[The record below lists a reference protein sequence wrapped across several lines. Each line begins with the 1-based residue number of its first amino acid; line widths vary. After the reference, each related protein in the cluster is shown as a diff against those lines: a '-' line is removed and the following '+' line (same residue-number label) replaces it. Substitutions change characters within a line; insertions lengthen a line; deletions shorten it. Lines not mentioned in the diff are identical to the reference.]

1 MINFILNRYLFIEFI
16 YPNENFTLKFDDANY
31 TSDHVFPKQMDFGK
45 DHYVKDTFN
54 NTLNEKE
61 FFFIIKIRI
70 IISKKYR
77 SFNYFLDILKL
88 MMNSFLN

>member
-1 MINFILNRYLFIEFI
+1 MIHFILNRYLFIEFI

-54 NTLNEKE
+54 NTLNEKD
-61 FFFIIKIRI
+61 FFFLIKIRI

-77 SFNYFLDILKL
+77 TQLFSRHFKVNDE
-88 MMNSFLN
+88 

>member
-1 MINFILNRYLFIEFI
+1 MIHFILNRYLFIEFI

-61 FFFIIKIRI
+61 FFSNKN
-70 IISKKYR
+70 K
-77 SFNYFLDILKL
+77 NYYFKTIQKL
-88 MMNSFLN
+88 QLFSRHFKVKDE